1 MCVKS
6 KAANPSEN
14 RTPIYLTFYG
24 KLSIKKKKTILQ
36 DLATCVKSRNSC
48 NVQHT
53 KIVNANE

>member
-14 RTPIYLTFYG
+14 RTPIYLTLYG
-24 KLSIKKKKTILQ
+24 KLSIKKKTIPQ

-48 NVQHT
+48 DVQHT

>member
-24 KLSIKKKKTILQ
+24 KLSIKKKTNTVRPSHMCQIKKFLQ
-36 DLATCVKSRNSC
+36 CATYENC
-48 NVQHT
+48 
-53 KIVNANE
+53 